1 LAGALP
7 RLLAAAALLLLLL
20 AAVAL
25 LLLLLAAVALLL
37 LLLAAVLRYLSVVEA
52 MLSHLSLVVVH
63 LFLAGALPRLL
74 AAAALL
80 LLLLAA
86 ILRHLLAAVTQ
97 CFRLLLP
104 PHLAV
109 CLRRRHRHHRQRK
122 HLSPLL
128 AVAPVPGV
136 LGFGSSAAVQHAL
149 TVFFKVGHLH
159 LLHCIC
165 VDHKWKLP
173 LKTRFF
179 VIPLLK
185 RCQGLAACKIA
196 S

>member
-1 LAGALP
+1 
-7 RLLAAAALLLLLL
+7 
-20 AAVAL
+20 
-25 LLLLLAAVALLL
+25 
-37 LLLAAVLRYLSVVEA
+37 

-80 LLLLAA
+80 LLLFAA

-122 HLSPLL
+122 HLSPFL

-136 LGFGSSAAVQHAL
+136 LGFGSSAAVQHL
-149 TVFFKVGHLH
+149 DLCFSVWHLH

-173 LKTRFF
+173 LKPRFF

>member
-1 LAGALP
+1 MQVLVPHHRGLLQQRQREPPQLLP
-7 RLLAAAALLLLLL
+7 LQHRLAAAALLRLEVALLLV
-20 AAVAL
+20 AVAL
-25 LLLLLAAVALLL
+25 LLLLLV
-37 LLLAAVLRYLSVVEA
+37 VILRYLSVVEA

-80 LLLLAA
+80 LLLFAA

-122 HLSPLL
+122 HLSPFL

-149 TVFFKVGHLH
+149 TVFFQCGTYT
-159 LLHCIC
+159 CC
-165 VDHKWKLP
+165 
-173 LKTRFF
+173 T
-179 VIPLLK
+179 
-185 RCQGLAACKIA
+185 A
-196 S
+196 SASTTSGSCH